1 MDNIIFNF
9 SRKNTSTD
17 FPMINSQ
24 KAKIEIVKTIDDI
37 FDEIYKISFRGYSTK
52 LKIYVMKIVE
62 YKEKEELMLQH
73 QCSLND
79 IAPKIIDYR
88 HVENKLVIIT
98 ENYLGNK
105 SFGEYLTELTLEDF
119 PNLIKIFKIVIS
131 VYKNIFFM
139 NFVLGIYH
147 NNIAPENIILNNFLE
162 PNFINFI
169 FDKPENKFSDIT
181 RFNKFLKDDFQHYP
195 VFSLIDNILCKNIIE
210 VAKITISTPNNK
222 KEDIEKIFSCIEK
235 SSIRMLK
242 KIK

>member
-17 FPMINSQ
+17 IPMINSQ
-24 KAKIEIVKTIDDI
+24 KAKIEIVKIIDDI
-37 FDEIYKISFRGYSTK
+37 FDETYKISFRGYSTK

-105 SFGEYLTELTLEDF
+105 SFGEYLTELTLED
-119 PNLIKIFKIVIS
+119 
-131 VYKNIFFM
+131 
-139 NFVLGIYH
+139 
-147 NNIAPENIILNNFLE
+147 LE
-162 PNFINFI
+162 
-169 FDKPENKFSDIT
+169 D
-181 RFNKFLKDDFQHYP
+181 
-195 VFSLIDNILCKNIIE
+195 
-210 VAKITISTPNNK
+210 
-222 KEDIEKIFSCIEK
+222 
-235 SSIRMLK
+235 
-242 KIK
+242 

>member
-24 KAKIEIVKTIDDI
+24 KAKIEIVKIIDDI
-37 FDEIYKISFRGYSTK
+37 FDETYKISFRGYSMK

-73 QCSLND
+73 QCSLNN

-88 HVENKLVIIT
+88 HIENKLVIIT

-105 SFGEYLTELTLEDF
+105 SFGEYLTELILEDSQ
-119 PNLIKIFKIVIS
+119 NLIKIFKIVIS